1 MTLIAVEKPKEGA
14 VAHIWQNLNDLKNCD
29 KGAAGCKAKS
39 HRGME
44 TWNIALNPEIKKKNN
59 FGAY

>member
-14 VAHIWQNLNDLKNCD
+14 VAHTWQNLSDLKICD

-44 TWNIALNPEIKKKNN
+44 TWNIALNPDLKKK
-59 FGAY
+59 